1 MARPARTT
9 RLPAAN
15 QEKLQAE
22 CAALRRHSKLKP
34 ADPASDIPVLH
45 HSEISTAPESAP
57 EFFLQSPSSP
67 PTASTRQKILPR
79 PPPSTASARG
89 CSYHQSSLAA
99 RPRAAYL
106 RRTPDT
112 PHTRDTCSKTRARA
126 AYISC
131 VPAPQKIPV
140 CQEICLR
147 LPSPTLAAPRS
158 GPATAHQTAH
168 LPAAQTSATPP
179 ATDDTSAW

>member
-9 RLPAAN
+9 RLPAASLVM
-15 QEKLQAE
+15 LQAE
-22 CAALRRHSKLKP
+22 CAVLRRHSKLKP
-34 ADPASDIPVLH
+34 AGPASDTPVLH

-57 EFFLQSPSSP
+57 ESFPQSRSSP
-67 PTASTRQKILPR
+67 ATASTRQKILLPL
-79 PPPSTASARG
+79 PPSTASARG

-99 RPRAAYL
+99 HPRAACL

-112 PHTRDTCSKTRARA
+112 PHTRDTCLKTRARA

-131 VPAPQKIPV
+131 VPAPQKIPG
-140 CQEICLR
+140 CREICLR
-147 LPSPTLAAPRS
+147 LPSPARAAPRS
-158 GPATAHQTAH
+158 SPATAHQTARH
-168 LPAAQTSATPP
+168 SAAQTSATPP